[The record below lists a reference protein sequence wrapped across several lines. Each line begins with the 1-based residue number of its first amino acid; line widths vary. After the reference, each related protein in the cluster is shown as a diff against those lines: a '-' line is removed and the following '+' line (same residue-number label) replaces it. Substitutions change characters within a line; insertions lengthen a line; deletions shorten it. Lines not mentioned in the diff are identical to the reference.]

1 MDYNDIKILVNGSA
15 LPESAQISIEYSDL
29 DSDTTIRPITTGIL
43 RRNPIRKNI
52 MKITVKCVI
61 EDFDIVNDILSKVTA
76 TQFPV
81 VVYNNITKNRVTKTM
96 YAGNKKFDYKVV
108 GAKIM
113 TNGFS
118 FNLIEV

>member
-1 MDYNDIKILVNGSA
+1 MNYNDIKILVNGIA

-29 DSDTTIRPITTGIL
+29 DSDTSIRPITTGIL

-61 EDFDIVNDILSKVTA
+61 EDFDEVNNMLSKLTA

-81 VVYNNITKNRVTKTM
+81 VLYDNVSKSRKTKTM
-96 YAGNKKFDYKVV
+96 YAGNKKLDYKVV
-108 GAKIM
+108 GARIM
-113 TNGFS
+113 TSGFS